1 MEPINVNFLFENTRW
16 ISTEVESIA
25 GEIETSPISEKKYLD
40 LSKRLDDTFRA
51 IQNLETQQKT
61 STLFARTQAQSL
73 KETCVE
79 LSQHLENAFV
89 NREISLIQND
99 SVALHHG
106 GATPEAIQKIEAQM
120 NALLKNHAL
129 SIEQNKNLS
138 EARRSI
144 DLARIDMDGDGG
156 TIRHMEWL
164 ATQRNVNWVEMNDL
178 IPEEIEELFDIGKW
192 VFDRNL
198 KQAKTRFQKLP
209 ESHKSQF
216 QEHMRL
222 LAAKPFEDV
231 TETIQALIATANNL
245 AGNGCTYP
253 SVDQIDELYLGL
265 IQINDEENASGKIF
279 SLDFNESAGG

>member
-1 MEPINVNFLFENTRW
+1 MEPINVNFLFESTRW

-40 LSKRLDDTFRA
+40 LSKRLDNTFRA
-51 IQNLETQQKT
+51 IWNLETQQKT
-61 STLFARTQAQSL
+61 STLFNRTQAQAL

-99 SVALHHG
+99 SVALHRG
-106 GATPEAIQKIEAQM
+106 GATPETIQKIEAQM

-129 SIEQNKNLS
+129 SIEQNRTLS

-144 DLARIDMDGDGG
+144 DLAKMDINGEA
-156 TIRHMEWL
+156 IHHMEWL
-164 ATQRNVNWVEMNDL
+164 ATQRNVNWVETNEV

-209 ESHKSQF
+209 ESHKRQF
-216 QEHMRL
+216 QEHMKL

-231 TETIQALIATANNL
+231 NETIQALIATANQL
-245 AGNGCTYP
+245 TGNGCTYP
-253 SVDQIDELYLGL
+253 SAEQIDELYLGL

-279 SLDFNESAGG
+279 TLDFTGSAGG